1 MEDVLGEKFKKV
13 PKQSEIMKELFE
25 ELERE
30 EEKQHPMRGRRMLLC

>member
-1 MEDVLGEKFKKV
+1 MSTMSKNYSDVLGEKFKKV

-30 EEKQHPMRGRRMLLC
+30 